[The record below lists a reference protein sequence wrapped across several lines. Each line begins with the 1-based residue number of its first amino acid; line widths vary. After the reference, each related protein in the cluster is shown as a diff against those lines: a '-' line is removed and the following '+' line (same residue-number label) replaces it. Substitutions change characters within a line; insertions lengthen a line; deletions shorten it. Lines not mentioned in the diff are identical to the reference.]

1 MVKEGL
7 DTEQAGV
14 EVSLRRKTSRNRR
27 KLSQQVWLCHVVGVL
42 VCLCVCVRSR
52 VCVLVCVCV
61 CVYVCLCVCV
71 CVCTCVSV
79 CVTNRPPCKD
89 RVLVGVLLRRQYRV
103 VHDVF

>member
-1 MVKEGL
+1 MGAYPVVKEGL

-27 KLSQQVWLCHVVGVL
+27 NSRSGCVMLL
-42 VCLCVCVRSR
+42 VCLCA
-52 VCVLVCVCV
+52 CVLVCVCM
-61 CVYVCLCVCV
+61 CVYVCL

-103 VHDVF
+103 VHEVF